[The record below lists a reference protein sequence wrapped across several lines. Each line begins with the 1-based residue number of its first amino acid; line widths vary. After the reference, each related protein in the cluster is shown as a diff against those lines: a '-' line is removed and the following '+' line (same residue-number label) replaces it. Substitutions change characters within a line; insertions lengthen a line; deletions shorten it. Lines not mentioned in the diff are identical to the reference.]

1 MRVTTEA
8 MIDAEIAFQDY
19 CVSIMTEQR
28 SKLKLAPVEVIDEV
42 KLATEPDE
50 LKVADASETENEQL
64 TKAPSNPFS
73 DLVLS
78 KKPIEEA
85 KVAPVEEEIPE
96 VAEVVDIGSLSAVQI
111 LDKLLSANG
120 RQIELKGK
128 YNPQGLDVA
137 KVETPSNDELLEPIK
152 IKLEPNPRQSPKF
165 GKEVTKPE
173 NDISEEFTQPF
184 NSPNV

>member
-28 SKLKLAPVEVIDEV
+28 SKLKLAPAEVIDEV

-120 RQIELKGK
+120 R
-128 YNPQGLDVA
+128 
-137 KVETPSNDELLEPIK
+137 
-152 IKLEPNPRQSPKF
+152 
-165 GKEVTKPE
+165 
-173 NDISEEFTQPF
+173 
-184 NSPNV
+184 